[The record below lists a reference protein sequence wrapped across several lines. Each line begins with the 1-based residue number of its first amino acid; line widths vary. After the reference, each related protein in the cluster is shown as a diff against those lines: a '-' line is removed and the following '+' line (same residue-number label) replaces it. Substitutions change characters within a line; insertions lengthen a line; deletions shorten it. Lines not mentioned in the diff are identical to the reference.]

1 MLILISI
8 LLYIITNWRL
18 FYWLSAI
25 MIICYLAAIAFSI
38 GTLIGIFLQE
48 DIMKEENKIIN
59 YETIDI
65 VKQRDLLET
74 TRNIGRLL
82 AEEEFNEI
90 MMIYKKVIDRLWN
103 ELEF

>member
-1 MLILISI
+1 MKDENISV
-8 LLYIITNWRL
+8 
-18 FYWLSAI
+18 
-25 MIICYLAAIAFSI
+25 
-38 GTLIGIFLQE
+38 
-48 DIMKEENKIIN
+48 N

-65 VKQRDLLET
+65 VKLRDLLDT

-82 AEEEFNEI
+82 TEEEFKEI